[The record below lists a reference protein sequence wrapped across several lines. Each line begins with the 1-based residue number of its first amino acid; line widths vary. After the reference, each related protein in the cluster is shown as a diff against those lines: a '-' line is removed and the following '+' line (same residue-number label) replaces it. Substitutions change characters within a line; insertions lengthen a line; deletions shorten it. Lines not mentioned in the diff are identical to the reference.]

1 MKFQEELNNII
12 QNDIFTTKKR
22 EYLISLIQSSNI
34 SVIGN
39 IDAASRYSKTLFYK
53 NDENAE
59 INNSILELIVG
70 SDFRNLIE
78 KKIKQQEVIITIKK
92 VFETQKLPVAIVQR
106 KDTVEIQ
113 VPGDMIVAKHLIETL
128 GVSRG
133 NFKMVNSVIT
143 INNEALNS
151 IQN

>member
-1 MKFQEELNNII
+1 MKFQEELNNTI
-12 QNDIFTTKKR
+12 QNEISTTKKR

-39 IDAASRYSKTLFYK
+39 IDANSRYSQTIFNR
-53 NDENAE
+53 NDEKAE
-59 INNSILELIVG
+59 INNSVLESIVS
-70 SDFRNLIE
+70 SDFRSLIE
-78 KKIKQQEVIITIKK
+78 KKLKQQEAIITIKK
-92 VFETQKLPVAIVQR
+92 VFEAHKLPVAIVQR

-113 VPGDMIVAKHLIETL
+113 VPGDMMIAKHLIETL

-133 NFKMVNSVIT
+133 DFKMVNSVIT
-143 INNEALNS
+143 INNEAVNS